1 MSTILK
7 YALGAVLAVTGISAF
22 SSDTTTPRV
31 TTPVVQQTVTKQ
43 VTTAPTPT
51 KTTPAPSTYKE
62 PVKSP
67 YQAPT
72 PKEPVRTYTN
82 TYGNTVQS
90 PTQYDSRPSGASAQC
105 RDGSYSFS
113 QSRRGTCSHHGGVAE
128 WY

>member
-1 MSTILK
+1 MTTLLK
-7 YALGAVLAVTGISAF
+7 FALGAFVAVTGITAF
-22 SSDTTTPRV
+22 SGDTATPQV
-31 TTPVVQQTVTKQ
+31 TAPVVQQTVTKQ
-43 VTTAPTPT
+43 VTTTPTPAKTAPT
-51 KTTPAPSTYKE
+51 PSTYKE

-72 PKEPVRTYTN
+72 PTETVRTYTN
-82 TYGNTVQS
+82 SQGNTVQS
-90 PTQYDSRPSGASAQC
+90 PTHYNSRPSGASAQC

>member
-1 MSTILK
+1 MPTLLK
-7 YALGAVLAVTGISAF
+7 YAVGAFIVVTGITAF
-22 SSDTTTPRV
+22 SGDAVIPQV
-31 TTPVVQQTVTKQ
+31 TTPVVQQTVTK
-43 VTTAPTPT
+43 TTPAPS

-67 YQAPT
+67 YQTPT
-72 PKEPVRTYTN
+72 PTEPVRTYTN

-90 PTQYDSRPSGASAQC
+90 PTHYNSRPSGASAQC

>member
-1 MSTILK
+1 MPTLLK
-7 YALGAVLAVTGISAF
+7 FALGAIIAVTGITTFLGNTTAPQPITPIVQQTATKQI
-22 SSDTTTPRV
+22 TTTP
-31 TTPVVQQTVTKQ
+31 TPS
-43 VTTAPTPT
+43 

-72 PKEPVRTYTN
+72 PTESVRTYTN

-90 PTQYDSRPSGASAQC
+90 PTHYDSRPSGASAQC

>member
-1 MSTILK
+1 MSTLLK
-7 YALGAVLAVTGISAF
+7 YVIGIFVGLSTIVAMSGESVTPQAA
-22 SSDTTTPRV
+22 
-31 TTPVVQQTVTKQ
+31 TPVVQETVS
-43 VTTAPTPT
+43 TPT
-51 KTTPAPSTYKE
+51 KPAPTPSTYKE

-72 PKEPVRTYTN
+72 PTETVRTYTN

-90 PTQYDSRPSGASAQC
+90 PTHYDSRPSGASAQC